1 MELVNNLPCLSVTC
15 EICRGAPPQSTDERL
30 DVLER
35 EIREMA
41 LSMKNSI
48 STLTDFT
55 ASGVIGDDSNGQS
68 TSNSGERLR
77 PISFAAAI
85 GSSVKNCV
93 SEALSEEIHK
103 KNVVVSGL
111 TEPVGDGADLSVQEA
126 QAQDKI
132 RITEILVS
140 LGLPGLEPKIQR
152 MNRGKSVPET
162 VPRLLKLEFNTHG
175 DQQLFL
181 KEKSRLFKLEKWKK
195 VFIRPS
201 LPLAAR
207 RAELIIR
214 KQAHQLNVDLHGD
227 NYKDQLDGAIEK
239 FGVRTISNV
248 LCPVKFARE
257 SVEVPWPKKG
267 IIVEASELPEISLN

>member
-1 MELVNNLPCLSVTC
+1 MELVNNITCLSITC
-15 EICRGAPPQSTDERL
+15 EICRGAPPRSTDDRL

-41 LSMKNSI
+41 ASMKNSI
-48 STLTDFT
+48 STLSDFT
-55 ASGVIGDDSNGQS
+55 ASAVIGDDSNGQS
-68 TSNSGERLR
+68 TSNPGERPR

-85 GSSVKNCV
+85 GTSVKNCV

-111 TEPVGDGADLSVQEA
+111 TEPVGDGDLSIQEA

-140 LGLPGLEPKIQR
+140 LGLPGLEPKMQR

-181 KEKSRLFKLEKWKK
+181 NEKARLAKSEKWKK
-195 VFIRPS
+195 VYFRPS

-207 RAELIIR
+207 KAELVVR
-214 KQAHQLNVDLHGD
+214 KQVHRLNVDLHGD
-227 NYKDQLDGAIEK
+227 NFKDELDDAIEK
-239 FGVRTISNV
+239 FGVRTIRDV
-248 LCPVKFARE
+248 LCPVKFVRE
-257 SVEVPWPKKG
+257 SVNVPWPKKG
-267 IIVEASELPEISLN
+267 LIVDASELPEISLN